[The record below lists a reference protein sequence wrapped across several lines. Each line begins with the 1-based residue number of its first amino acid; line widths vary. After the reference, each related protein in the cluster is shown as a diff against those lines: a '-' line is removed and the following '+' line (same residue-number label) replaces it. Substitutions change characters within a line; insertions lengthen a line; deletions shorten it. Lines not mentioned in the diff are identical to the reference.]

1 VSVSKRIWDLARA
14 NLNDFASAFRAE
26 DIDTDRLRFDE
37 QAQASPRPEH
47 AGERAGGRTGDPT
60 SVGEKAG
67 RAAGRA
73 ARAFRDAAEE
83 AWEKAYE
90 SAQRRRVQAGQP
102 PINMDLAS
110 MNRVRWYRTLEL
122 PVGAGMDDVRRSY
135 RRLVAQ
141 YHPDK
146 YAHDP
151 EKYGAATEVARKIT
165 EAYNGL
171 KIMLEREA
179 ASRT

>member
-1 VSVSKRIWDLARA
+1 MSVSKRIWDLARA

-26 DIDTDRLRFDE
+26 DVDTERLRFDE
-37 QAQASPRPEH
+37 QAQA
-47 AGERAGGRTGDPT
+47 AAAAARTGEPS

-102 PINMDLAS
+102 PINVDLAS

-122 PVGAGMDDVRRSY
+122 PVGASMDEVRRSY

-171 KIMLEREA
+171 KVMLEREA

>member
-1 VSVSKRIWDLARA
+1 MSVSKRIWDLARA

-26 DIDTDRLRFDE
+26 DVDSQRLRFDE
-37 QAQASPRPEH
+37 RAAPP
-47 AGERAGGRTGDPT
+47 AGEVRADGEGG

-67 RAAGRA
+67 RVAGRA

-102 PINMDLAS
+102 PIHVDLAS

-122 PVGAGMDDVRRSY
+122 PVGSSMTDVRRSY

-171 KIMLEREA
+171 KGVLEREPEG
-179 ASRT
+179 RT